1 MEVPHNVQYERRILG
16 FALRNAD
23 AREEVIS
30 KLRPADF
37 YDTDNAVVFEVLR
50 EKARAGKFLD
60 SELLVHELGILP
72 ASDRPKN
79 NPIELAMS
87 LMQESAAMTAPA
99 ISEYVGILR
108 NLGKARDLI
117 QTGTRLL
124 TAGSTADGTTEGINE
139 ALQRADEEVRDVIDR
154 NVDASWT
161 PLSDIVENFDGNPNL
176 QPLFSSG
183 LVDLD
188 NLLQGGFRAGQFVT
202 VAARPAMGKTTLAT
216 VIAQYASIR
225 KGVPGLIISLEMNND
240 EIGMRILSGQGA
252 VPLES
257 IQRNEMSDEDHDAIE
272 SVQERLRSSKPPLY
286 VVDDIMPSFPA
297 IRAEIIAAQRRVG
310 IKYAVIDY
318 LQLISDD
325 GTSNPSRENVMAN
338 ISRQVKS
345 LARQL
350 GITIFVISQLNRKPE
365 ERTNHRPMIS
375 DLRESG
381 QIEQDS
387 DIILLLYRPE
397 VYSPED
403 RPGEADLIV
412 GKHRNGRTGD
422 VPLLFKGHFSTFS
435 SMAREETYAPSA

>member
-1 MEVPHNVQYERRILG
+1 MEVPQNIAYERRVLG
-16 FALRNAD
+16 FALRNTD

-37 YDTDNAVVFEVLR
+37 YDSDNAVVFEVLS

-72 ASDRPKN
+72 AADRPKN
-79 NPIELAMS
+79 DPLELAMS
-87 LMQESAAMTAPA
+87 LMDASTTMTAPA
-99 ISEYVGILR
+99 VSEYVTILR
-108 NLGKARDLI
+108 NLGKARDLM
-117 QTGTRLL
+117 QSGTRLF
-124 TAGSTADGTTEGINE
+124 TAGSTSDGTTESLDT
-139 ALQRADEEVRDVIDR
+139 ALHQADEEVRAVIDR

-161 PLSDIVENFDGNPNL
+161 PLAEIVDDFDGNPNL

>member
-1 MEVPHNVQYERRILG
+1 MEVPQNIAYERRVLG
-16 FALRNAD
+16 FALRNTD

-37 YDTDNAVVFEVLR
+37 YDSDNAVVFEVLS

-72 ASDRPKN
+72 AADRPKN
-79 NPIELAMS
+79 DPLELAMS
-87 LMQESAAMTAPA
+87 LMDASTTMTAPA
-99 ISEYVGILR
+99 VSEYVTILR
-108 NLGKARDLI
+108 NLGKARDLM
-117 QTGTRLL
+117 QSGTRLF
-124 TAGSTADGTTEGINE
+124 TAGSTSDGTTENLDA
-139 ALQRADEEVRDVIDR
+139 ALHQADEEVRAVIDR

-161 PLSDIVENFDGNPNL
+161 PLAEIVDDFDGNPNL

-202 VAARPAMGKTTLAT
+202 VAGRPAMGKTTLAT
-216 VIAQYASIR
+216 VIAQHASIR
-225 KGVPGLIISLEMNND
+225 KGVPGLIISMEMGND
-240 EIGMRILSGQGA
+240 EIGMRILSAQGA

-286 VVDDIMPSFPA
+286 VVDDIMPTFPA
-297 IRAEIIAAQRRVG
+297 IRAEIIAACRRVG
-310 IKYAVIDY
+310 IKYVVIDY

-325 GTSNPSRENVMAN
+325 GTNNPSRENVVSN

-350 GITIFVISQLNRKPE
+350 GITIFVVSQLNRKPE
-365 ERTNHRPMIS
+365 ERTNHRPMTS

-435 SMAREETYAPSA
+435 SMAREETYAASA

>member
-1 MEVPHNVQYERRILG
+1 MEVPHNVEYERRVLG
-16 FALRNAD
+16 FALRNTD

-37 YDTDNAVVFEVLR
+37 YDTDNIVVFEVLS

-60 SELLVHELGILP
+60 SELLVHELGTLP
-72 ASDRPKN
+72 AEDRPKN
-79 NPIELAMS
+79 NPLELAMT
-87 LMQESAAMTAPA
+87 LVQASAAMTAPA
-99 ISEYVGILR
+99 ISEYVSILR
-108 NLGKARDLI
+108 NLGKARDLM

-124 TAGSTADGTTEGINE
+124 TAGGTADGTTESINA

-161 PLSDIVENFDGNPNL
+161 PLSEIVEDFDGNPNL

-183 LVDLD
+183 LIDLD

-202 VAARPAMGKTTLAT
+202 VAGRPAMGKTTLAT
-216 VIAQYASIR
+216 VIAQHASIR
-225 KGVPGLIISLEMNND
+225 KGVPGLLISLEMGND
-240 EIGMRILSGQGA
+240 EIGMRILSAQGA
-252 VPLES
+252 VPLENL
-257 IQRNEMSDEDHDAIE
+257 QRNQMSDEDHDAIE
-272 SVQERLRSSKPPLY
+272 SIQERLAASKPPLY
-286 VVDDIMPSFPA
+286 VVDDIEPSFPA
-297 IRAEIIAAQRRVG
+297 IRAEIIAAHRRVG

-318 LQLISDD
+318 LQLVNSD
-325 GTSNPSRENVMAN
+325 GTKNPNRQEVVSN

-350 GITIFVISQLNRKPE
+350 GITIFVVSQLNRKAE
-365 ERTNHRPMIS
+365 ERTNHRPMTS

-387 DIILLLYRPE
+387 DIILMLYRPE